1 MLVLTRHENEG
12 LILQGKD
19 GLEIHI
25 VVLGVQRNKV
35 SLGIKA
41 PREIDIWRDE
51 IAPEAPTGQKELE
64 EEKKIL
70 DPQSC

>member
-1 MLVLTRHENEG
+1 MLVLTRCENQG

-25 VVLGVQRNKV
+25 VVLGVRRDRI
-35 SLGIKA
+35 SLGIQA

-51 IAPEAPTGQKELE
+51 IAPQAKSPEG
-64 EEKKIL
+64 EKKVCNGL
-70 DPQSC
+70 H